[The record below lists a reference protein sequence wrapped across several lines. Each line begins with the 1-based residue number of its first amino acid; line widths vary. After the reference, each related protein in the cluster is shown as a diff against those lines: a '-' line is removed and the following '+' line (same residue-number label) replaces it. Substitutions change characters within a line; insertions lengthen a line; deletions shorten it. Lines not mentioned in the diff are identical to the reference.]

1 MDLLSYSLAD
11 LIPFSRETY
20 FRLFER
26 YNIGV
31 WPAPIVGLAW
41 GFISLFAVRRP
52 EDWGRR
58 AAVLMIAACWL
69 WVGWAFQ
76 VGWYAPLSWTGIYFG
91 IGFGLQGVLMAAMI
105 RRIRPV
111 PSTAPSIAEVPW
123 DRRVALVILLFAL
136 LVQPLLGLF
145 SGRPWYGLE
154 VFGSAPDPTV
164 LATLGMLLMI
174 RHPLRWL
181 LSIIPLIWCLI
192 SGATLFVLSVP
203 VWPVMPFAAAVYLGI
218 AGWQWGSERR
228 RSDEAA

>member
-31 WPAPIVGLAW
+31 WPSPIVGLAW
-41 GFISLFAVRRP
+41 GFIALFAVRRP
-52 EDWGRR
+52 EDWGHR

-76 VGWYAPLSWTGIYFG
+76 VRWYAPLSWTGIYFG
-91 IGFGLQGVLMAAMI
+91 IGFGLQGVLMAVMI
-105 RRIRPV
+105 RRLRSVPLTL
-111 PSTAPSIAEVPW
+111 PSTLKVPW
-123 DRRVALVILLFAL
+123 DRRVALAILLFAL
-136 LVQPLLGLF
+136 VLQPLLGLF

-164 LATLGMLLMI
+164 LATLGLLLMM
-174 RHPLRWL
+174 RHPRRWL

-192 SGATLFVLSVP
+192 SGATLFVLSVWA
-203 VWPVMPFAAAVYLGI
+203 WPVMPLAAAVYVGV
-218 AGWQWGSERR
+218 AGWQAWSKRR